1 MTQEQKCF
9 LLLLLLRHL
18 MSQYVRSLELNEEK
32 TNRVPLMVGLKE
44 VISFQNRGHQHRVVD
59 SLGENMEAG
68 KEHPRGK
75 EKGALQRRPV
85 GCQTARFLTLHNTC
99 WACLGLERP
108 TGRAGLS
115 PMACW
120 SLISLDPIL
129 HQALSKHLLLTRLIF
144 SKGYIEMYS

>member
-1 MTQEQKCF
+1 MLSTSFTVKAPNVTVCEITGIK
-9 LLLLLLRHL
+9 RGEN
-18 MSQYVRSLELNEEK
+18 YPG
-32 TNRVPLMVGLKE
+32 TLMVGLKE

-85 GCQTARFLTLHNTC
+85 GCQTAPFLTLHNTC

-120 SLISLDPIL
+120 SLISPDPIL
-129 HQALSKHLLLTRLIF
+129 H
-144 SKGYIEMYS
+144 